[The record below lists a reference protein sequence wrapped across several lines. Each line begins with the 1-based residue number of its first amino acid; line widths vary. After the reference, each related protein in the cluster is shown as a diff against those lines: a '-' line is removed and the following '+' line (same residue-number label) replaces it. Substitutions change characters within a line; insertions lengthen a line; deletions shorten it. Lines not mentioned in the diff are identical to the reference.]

1 MCVNVMW
8 GTPVTVT
15 VIAQVSIPTYSIYT
29 VYKTMLLAAT
39 HKAQSGTTI
48 ANIYRLLLFAN

>member
-1 MCVNVMW
+1 
-8 GTPVTVT
+8 VTVT